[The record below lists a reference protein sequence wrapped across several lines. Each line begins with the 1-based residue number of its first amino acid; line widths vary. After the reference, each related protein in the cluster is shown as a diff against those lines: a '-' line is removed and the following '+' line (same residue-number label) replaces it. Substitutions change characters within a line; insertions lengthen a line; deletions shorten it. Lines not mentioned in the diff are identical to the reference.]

1 MEEIEIFF
9 VTLKIMLAMCFIVLV
24 GTAFYFISPVLKDFL
39 FPPCSKCRYYKAAE
53 GVKDPMCEKVVDCID
68 GHPLYCC
75 AVRGS
80 HKCFFEAANK

>member
-1 MEEIEIFF
+1 MEAMEIFF
-9 VTLKIMLAMCFIVLV
+9 VTCKTILAICFIVIV
-24 GTAFYFISPVLKDFL
+24 IIAIDQISPVLKEFL
-39 FPPCSKCRYYKAAE
+39 FPPCSKCRHYKAAE
-53 GVKDPMCEKVVDCID
+53 GVKDPTCGKVVDSID